1 MTSSEMETSE
11 VIQTLQRKYRLISI
25 TLSSENI
32 NINSAVKIS
41 LLSIFDIH

>member
-1 MTSSEMETSE
+1 MRSSEKLK
-11 VIQTLQRKYRLISI
+11 VIQTLQLKYRLISI
-25 TLSSENI
+25 TSENI